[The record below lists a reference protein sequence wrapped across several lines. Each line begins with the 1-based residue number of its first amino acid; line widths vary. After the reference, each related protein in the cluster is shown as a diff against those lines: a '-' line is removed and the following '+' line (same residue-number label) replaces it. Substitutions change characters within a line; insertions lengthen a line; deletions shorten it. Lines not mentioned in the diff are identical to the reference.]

1 MTPYRTDPAALVA
14 RLLAAPAATMP
25 RFTGAGTL
33 LFLCDAPGSAQVFAR
48 TPDGVVTQRTDHR
61 DAVTNLAGARTGGWA
76 IFARDQGGDE
86 RHQLYLLPAEGEP
99 RALTSDPRTIHGWGA
114 TSPDGRRIAY
124 TANSRDPAHTD
135 AWVMDLESG
144 SARCVLEVEG
154 PHELPCWHPDG
165 RALVVMTAPRSYEST
180 LYLVEVETGDVTAL
194 TPHEGDWRHMSPHWR
209 RDGASFWLLTDRDRE
224 FLGVATM
231 EPGGT
236 PRFLHTPEWDVE
248 KLEPSPDQSR
258 LAVVVNE
265 GGWCR
270 LRVLDAETGTVVA
283 APDHPGGAI
292 TAISWS
298 PDGASVAFDLA
309 TPTTPSAIW
318 LATVADGA
326 ARCLYRAAEPP
337 AARASVLREAPS
349 FDGRRV
355 PFFLALPEGRVPAAG
370 WPVLVWVHGGP
381 ANQALPNWR
390 PDLQAVLAAGI
401 AVAIPNVRGSSGYG
415 RSYAALDDRE
425 KRLDSVADL
434 AAVRQ
439 VLATE
444 PGLDPDRVAV
454 MGQSYGGW
462 MVLAAMTEYPHLWAA
477 GVEFYGIA
485 RWKTFFERTGPWRVG
500 HRAAEYG
507 DPVADAELLE
517 RLSPIHRVDRI
528 AAPLLVAQGMTDPRV
543 PPFES
548 EQIVAALK
556 ARGVPVRYVTFPDEG
571 HGFTKRDNRQRIY
584 TEVVEFLTTHLVGK
598 GREGAVTSRA

>member
-1 MTPYRTDPAALVA
+1 MTHHDTTPRALVD
-14 RLLAAPAATMP
+14 RFLALPAATMP
-25 RFTGAGTL
+25 RFCGDGTL
-33 LFLCDAPGSAQVFAR
+33 LFLCDAPGSAQVFALRSDGTAVPR
-48 TPDGVVTQRTDHR
+48 TAHR
-61 DAVTNLAGARTGGWA
+61 DAVTNLAGARRGGSA

-86 RHQLYLLPAEGEP
+86 RHQLYLLPEAGEP
-99 RALTSDPRTIHGWGA
+99 RALTNDPRTIHGWGA
-114 TSPDGRRIAY
+114 ISPDGTRIAY

-135 AWVMDLESG
+135 AWVMDLATG
-144 SARCVLEVEG
+144 TARCVLEVEG

-165 RALVVMTAPRSYEST
+165 RAIVVMTAPRSYEST
-180 LYLVEVETGDVTAL
+180 LYLVEVESGDVTPL
-194 TPHEGDWRHMSPHWR
+194 TPHEGDWRHLSPQWR
-209 RDGASFWLLTDRDRE
+209 RDGSGFWLLTDRDRE

-231 EPGGT
+231 ASGGT
-236 PRFLHTPEWDVE
+236 PRFLYAPDWDVE
-248 KLEPSPDQSR
+248 KLELSPDQSR

-265 GGWCR
+265 GGYCR
-270 LRVLDAETGTVVA
+270 LRVLDAESGAVVA
-283 APDHPGGAI
+283 APEHPGGAI
-292 TAISWS
+292 TALSWS

-309 TPTTPSAIW
+309 TPTSPSAIW
-318 LATVADGA
+318 RAEVATGR
-326 ARCLYRAAEPP
+326 ARCVYRAAEPAP
-337 AARASVLREAPS
+337 EARPYALCEAPS
-349 FDGRRV
+349 FDGRMV
-355 PFFLALPEGRVPAAG
+355 PFFLALPEGAAPAFG

-390 PDLQAVLAAGI
+390 PDLQAVLASGI

-434 AAVRQ
+434 AALRQ
-439 VLATE
+439 FLATR

-556 ARGVPVRYVTFPDEG
+556 ARSVPVRYVTFADEG
-571 HGFTKRDNRQRIY
+571 HGFTKRDNRRVIY
-584 TEVVEFLTTHLVGK
+584 AEVVAFLTRHLRGE
-598 GREGAVTSRA
+598 GR

>member
-1 MTPYRTDPAALVA
+1 VTQLRTDPHALVA

-25 RFTGAGTL
+25 RFTGDGTL
-33 LFLCDAPGSAQVFAR
+33 LFLCDAPGSAQVFALPPGR
-48 TPDGVVTQRTDHR
+48 EAVQRTSHR
-61 DAVTNLAGARTGGWA
+61 DAVTNLAGARNGSWA

-86 RHQLYLLPAEGEP
+86 RHQLYLLSKDGEA

-114 TSPDGRRIAY
+114 ISPDGGRIAY

-135 AWVMDLESG
+135 AWVMDLATG
-144 SARCVLEVEG
+144 AARCVLEVEG

-165 RALVVMTAPRSYEST
+165 SAIVVMTAPRSYEST
-180 LYLVEVETGDVTAL
+180 LYLVEVATGDVTAL
-194 TPHEGDWRHMSPHWR
+194 TPHEGDWRHMTPHWR
-209 RDGASFWLLTDRDRE
+209 ADGSSFWLLTDRDRE

-236 PRFLHTPEWDVE
+236 PRFLYAPDWDCE
-248 KLEPSPDQSR
+248 KLEPSPDQGR

-265 GGWCR
+265 GGRCR
-270 LRVLDAETGTVVA
+270 LRVLDAGTGAVIA
-283 APDHPGGAI
+283 APDHPEGAI
-292 TAISWS
+292 TTISWS
-298 PDGASVAFDLA
+298 SDGTAVAFDLA
-309 TPTTPSAIW
+309 TPTSPSAIW
-318 LATVADGA
+318 LASVADGS
-326 ARCLYRAAEPP
+326 ARLLYRAAEPP
-337 AARASVLREAPS
+337 SGVRPYELREAPS
-349 FDGRRV
+349 FDARAV
-355 PFFLALPEGRVPAAG
+355 PFFLALPEGTAPASG

-381 ANQALPNWR
+381 ANQALANWR
-390 PDLQAVLAAGI
+390 PDLQAMLASGI

-415 RSYAALDDRE
+415 RTYAALDDRE

-434 AAVRQ
+434 AALRQ
-439 VLATE
+439 HLATL
-444 PGLDPDRVAV
+444 PGLDPDRIAV

-517 RLSPIHRVDRI
+517 RLSPIHKVDQI

-556 ARGVPVRYVTFPDEG
+556 SRGVPVRYVTFADEG
-571 HGFTKRDNRQRIY
+571 HGFTKRDNRQVIY
-584 TEVVEFLTTHLVGK
+584 AEVVSFLARHLK
-598 GREGAVTSRA
+598 GEGR

>member
-1 MTPYRTDPAALVA
+1 MIRHDTTPRALVD
-14 RLLAAPAATMP
+14 RFLSLPAATMP
-25 RFTGAGTL
+25 RFTGDGTL
-33 LFLCDAPGSAQVFAR
+33 LFLCDAPGSAQVFALAADGTAVPR
-48 TPDGVVTQRTDHR
+48 TAHR
-61 DAVTNLAGARTGGWA
+61 DAVTTLAGARSGGWA
-76 IFARDQGGDE
+76 VFARDQGGDE
-86 RHQLYLLPAEGEP
+86 RHQLYLLPDVGEP
-99 RALTSDPRTIHGWGA
+99 RALTRDPRTIHGWGA
-114 TSPDGRRIAY
+114 ISPDGTRIAY

-135 AWVMDLESG
+135 AWVMDLASG
-144 SARCVLEVEG
+144 AARCVLEVEG

-165 RALVVMTAPRSYEST
+165 RAIVVMTAPRSYEST
-180 LYLVEVETGDVTAL
+180 LYLVEVDTGDVTPL
-194 TPHEGDWRHMSPHWR
+194 TPHEGDWRHLSPHWR
-209 RDGASFWLLTDRDRE
+209 RDGSAFWLLTDHDRE
-224 FLGVATM
+224 FLGVAILK
-231 EPGGT
+231 PGGA
-236 PRFLHTPEWDVE
+236 PRLLYAPDWDVE
-248 KLEPSPDQSR
+248 KLEVSPDESR

-265 GGWCR
+265 GGYCR
-270 LRVLDAETGTVVA
+270 LRVLDAETGAVVVA
-283 APDHPGGAI
+283 PEHHDGAI
-292 TAISWS
+292 TALSWS
-298 PDGASVAFDLA
+298 PDGGAVAFDLA
-309 TPTTPSAIW
+309 TPTSPSAIW
-318 LATVADGA
+318 MAHVADGT
-326 ARCLYRAAEPP
+326 ARCVYRAAEPP
-337 AARASVLREAPS
+337 AEARPYALCEAPS

-355 PFFLALPEGRVPAAG
+355 PFFLALPAGMAPGAG

-390 PDLQAVLAAGI
+390 ADLQAVLAAGI

-434 AAVRQ
+434 AALRQ
-439 VLATE
+439 FLATE
-444 PGLDPDRVAV
+444 PGLDPGRVAV

-507 DPVADAELLE
+507 DPVADAGLLE

-556 ARGVPVRYVTFPDEG
+556 ARGVPVRYITFPDEG
-571 HGFTKRDNRQRIY
+571 HGFTKRDNRRTIY
-584 TEVVEFLTTHLVGK
+584 TEVVAFLATHLLGE
-598 GREGAVTSRA
+598 RR